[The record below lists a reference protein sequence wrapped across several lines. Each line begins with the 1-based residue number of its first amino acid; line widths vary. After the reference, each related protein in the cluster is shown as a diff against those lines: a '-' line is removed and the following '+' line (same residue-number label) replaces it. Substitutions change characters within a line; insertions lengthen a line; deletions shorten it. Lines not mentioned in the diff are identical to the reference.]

1 MNKRRSVYPS
11 CFNIVKRQ
19 KRYCT
24 DEECEFREEC
34 IGDELRRAKVKT
46 EREKAELIFRR
57 LTSMLD
63 RGDMDDL
70 EEFTKGGISVCCVI
84 LDIVN
89 PYTGNRY
96 TGDFTEMMENV

>member
-1 MNKRRSVYPS
+1 MSREDLTD
-11 CFNIVKRQ
+11 RQ
-19 KRYCT
+19 IT
-24 DEECEFREEC
+24 
-34 IGDELRRAKVKT
+34 
-46 EREKAELIFRR
+46 ELIFRR

-63 RGDMDDL
+63 RGEMDDL

-96 TGDFTEMMENV
+96 RGDFSEMMDGV